1 MSGKTGSHQIGFFKE
16 YSMSTNWSKDINE
29 MHEHYGVPQVVKTMS
44 PEKLKQ
50 FLKFRID
57 FIREELNELE
67 TSETAEDV
75 VDALIDLC
83 VVAIGT
89 LDSFEVDANEAW
101 NQVLIA
107 NMNKKTGVNASRP
120 NPMGLPDLIK
130 PEGWKAPSHE
140 GNHGLLSKV
149 F

>member
-1 MSGKTGSHQIGFFKE
+1 
-16 YSMSTNWSKDINE
+16 MSTNWSKDINE
-29 MHEHYGVPQVVKTMS
+29 MHKHYGVPRVVKTMS
-44 PEKLKQ
+44 SEKLKQ
-50 FLKFRID
+50 FLEFRID
-57 FIREELNELE
+57 FIREELNELA
-67 TSETAEDV
+67 TAETAEDV

-101 NQVLIA
+101 NQVLVA
-107 NMNKKTGVNASRP
+107 NMNKKIGVNASRP

>member
-1 MSGKTGSHQIGFFKE
+1 
-16 YSMSTNWSKDINE
+16 MSTNWSKDINE

>member
-1 MSGKTGSHQIGFFKE
+1 
-16 YSMSTNWSKDINE
+16 MSTNWSKDINE

-101 NQVLIA
+101 NQVLVA
-107 NMNKKTGVNASRP
+107 NMNKKIGVNASRP